1 MMLINQQIVVVIGG
15 SSGIGYEIARQT
27 SVQGARLIIVGRN
40 QATLSAAAERLRGT
54 VKTAVLDA
62 YDETALE
69 TFFSRL
75 EVVDHVVSM
84 VGDSMAGGFLTTHH
98 ASRPALQVLEQLDD
112 R

>member
-40 QATLSAAAERLRGT
+40 QATLAAAERLMGT

-84 VGDSMAGGFLTTHH
+84 VGDSMAGGFVTTHH